1 MSERR
6 RASDPPPILI
16 LRMSDLPAGAL
27 DYQAVVTEYFLGLR
41 GSGLMLSPLDQEVVA
56 EWERRGLPI
65 AVVCR
70 GLRRGLEELA
80 ERRAGG
86 PRSVRALRFAVE
98 DEWHAYRDA
107 RVGDAPAPP
116 AEADAAGDRLARAKD
131 LVADAGRDSDG
142 VEREGYR
149 AAWRALAGAGAHPGT
164 PLERVEAA
172 LAEADARIL
181 SAWLG
186 GLPTPE
192 RRSLGPRIRLLAGP
206 RPRGASPRGYREAL
220 RAHLLDAARA
230 AGLTCL
236 RGSV

>member
-1 MSERR
+1 
-6 RASDPPPILI
+6 
-16 LRMSDLPAGAL
+16 MSDLPAAAL
-27 DYQAVVTEYFLGLR
+27 DYQAVVAEYFLGLR
-41 GSGLMLSPLDQEVVA
+41 GSGLMLSPLDQEIVA
-56 EWERRGLPI
+56 DWERRGLPI

-70 GLRRGLEELA
+70 GLRRGLEDLA

-86 PRSVRALRFAVE
+86 PRSIRALRLAVE
-98 DEWHAYRDA
+98 DEWHAYREG

-116 AEADAAGDRLARAKD
+116 GESAAADERLGRARALVAEAGRE
-131 LVADAGRDSDG
+131 ADGP
-142 VEREGYR
+142 EREGYR
-149 AAWRALAGAGAHPGT
+149 AAWRALAQAAGHAGT

-181 SAWLG
+181 AAWLS
-186 GLPTPE
+186 GLPAPE
-192 RRSLGPRIRLLAGP
+192 RRALGPRVRLLAGP
-206 RPRGASPRGYREAL
+206 RGRGASPLAYRAAL